1 MIKGWLVLDYWDV
14 YIKYKDHHKT
24 KQAGT
29 GVAMPC
35 EWSPQLDIPFS
46 QQQNWGKI
54 MDKDITFLGLKTDC
68 VWAQHRVIEEEDK
81 FDLNS

>member
-24 KQAGT
+24 KEAGT

-35 EWSPQLDIPFS
+35 DWSPYLDIPFS
-46 QQQNWGKI
+46 QQK
-54 MDKDITFLGLKTDC
+54 
-68 VWAQHRVIEEEDK
+68 
-81 FDLNS
+81 